1 MTKPIL
7 NKKPNVENAV
17 FTFIHSIIPD
27 CKIHPLMDFFIDLQF
42 DSLERIELLLYLEE
56 TFAIAI
62 EDDTIYQKVSQVGP
76 FINEIKRKYSLD

>member
-27 CKIHPLMDFFIDLQF
+27 CKIHPLMDFLSI
-42 DSLERIELLLYLEE
+42 
-56 TFAIAI
+56 
-62 EDDTIYQKVSQVGP
+62 
-76 FINEIKRKYSLD
+76 YSLIALNV